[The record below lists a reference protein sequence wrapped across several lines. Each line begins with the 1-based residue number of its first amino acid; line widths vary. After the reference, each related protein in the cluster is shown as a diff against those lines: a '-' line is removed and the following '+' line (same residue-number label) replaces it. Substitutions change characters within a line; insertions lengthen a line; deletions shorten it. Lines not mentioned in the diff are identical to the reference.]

1 MLKFF
6 YRLKR
11 RHGVVLFAV
20 IAIMTLL
27 IAAATTAYFTAR
39 ASYQTVVSN
48 YDFSQTYLSA
58 ISISDMLI
66 EAVTQDTSHPGAD
79 NKFGELKDAV
89 QKLRDNKTP
98 NAADAVITGYSKH
111 GTSKTAA
118 TASTIL
124 ELAANEP
131 VEAGIFDAA
140 KVEIKYIKK
149 EPVPGSASQS
159 RHYFTFTT
167 TVYYRDTTITV
178 QDTIIN
184 TSGTKSVTDASP
196 FSRFFTSTSQT
207 AAGKETG
214 TSRVVVID
222 CNEISDDSY
231 FENDY
236 TLIGFDEHAGN
247 TIKGSITSS
256 GSVYMYQMKTDMPNT
271 VGNNRNDWFIGKD
284 LVMTAN
290 SGQNIDLKGSN
301 IYIGGDLILAR
312 SGINFTCANLYVK
325 GKIYY
330 LDGSSGSINAN
341 VYCGGISD
349 IASDPQSRVSELNS
363 ILAPQGYSSGISYSN
378 GNKSVLSINGDV
390 GTWDDSTPITIS
402 TQKANGHKYE
412 ETLTTDITLGEA
424 FKQKTTKYNYDVYT
438 AKADTLKNDFD
449 IDLGWV
455 DNTSVSVPS
464 DAILYDD
471 LQSETYHGKYEM
483 INQTTGSVNVGFSPW
498 YIGNATYKV
507 MQQCD
512 DDGHVIYTRYL
523 KDNDSGT
530 VYLDETYVFD
540 SEGYA
545 TMFSDADGHTVSKN
559 SSGEI
564 KYGSTD
570 GSYATAHRSGNDVIL
585 DLPYVENGYLLGIRG
600 AQPGKTSYNFE
611 TKQGKTMPVVLKA
624 NFNDGTSTIADDGT
638 TDGSGN
644 NAFSWSGEKNG
655 SSASG
660 YNNVVKLLKDGSD
673 YGNVTFEIG
682 NYAKTVDDKGTADT
696 SDDEEVWKYVPAT
709 ISGMKSGTITTPIYY
724 EGENLRIGTED
735 QISFLPNDIANIK
748 DGLNGMLDGS
758 TSYPK
763 SEYTNHVMLIS
774 NKNNGVAVDGS
785 TKGHVLCGY
794 LYAPNGIYNVK
805 VGSQSSPVFGGMIIS
820 IYDCKESW
828 FTYASPDPEIIK
840 SLLECMS
847 SEAFPGG
854 DLPTAGIWSLQEG
867 RNYIG

>member
-184 TSGTKSVTDASP
+184 TSGTKSVNDASP

-349 IASDPQSRVSELNS
+349 IASDPQSRVSELNT

-390 GTWDDSTPITIS
+390 GPWDDSTLITIS

-412 ETLTTDITLGEA
+412 ESLTTDITLGEA

-438 AKADTLKNDFD
+438 AKADTLKNELVINPGAISAADIAVTVDKLTNASDSETHGSHVLDRSNQYDGSIPPHGANVDLHFEYNSATGKIHYIKKLSSTGELIEEGDYTQSGNIYTFIYDDGSTLSVDKANKSCTVTGSDGKGGATVKKESDGRVTVD
-449 IDLGWV
+449 ID
-455 DNTSVSVPS
+455 
-464 DAILYDD
+464 
-471 LQSETYHGKYEM
+471 
-483 INQTTGSVNVGFSPW
+483 
-498 YIGNATYKV
+498 
-507 MQQCD
+507 
-512 DDGHVIYTRYL
+512 YT
-523 KDNDSGT
+523 
-530 VYLDETYVFD
+530 
-540 SEGYA
+540 
-545 TMFSDADGHTVSKN
+545 
-559 SSGEI
+559 
-564 KYGSTD
+564 
-570 GSYATAHRSGNDVIL
+570 
-585 DLPYVENGYLLGIRG
+585 ENGYLLDVKDTNGGLIN
-600 AQPGKTSYNFE
+600 YNFA
-611 TKQGKTMPVVLKA
+611 TKAGKTMPVVLKS

-644 NAFSWSGEKNG
+644 NAFSWSGNKTG
-655 SSASG
+655 RSDG
-660 YNNVVKLLKDGSD
+660 KKTVVQLMPDGSD

-682 NYAKTVDDKGTADT
+682 NYAKAIDDKGTEDT

-709 ISGMKSGTITTPIYY
+709 INGMKSGSITTPIYY
-724 EGENLRIGTED
+724 EGENLVVGTDKQVDFIGK
-735 QISFLPNDIANIK
+735 LPKDMANIG
-748 DGLNGMLDGS
+748 DLLSGMLDGS

-763 SEYTNHVMLIS
+763 SDYTNHVMLIS